1 MGFYI
6 VNGIGDSED
15 DPSLAVMRRFI
26 EALDPEDRE
35 HGAAWVCDEA
45 HNVLHYDVSGNL
57 HYARKVPRT
66 VTRNWSPSNVRLPP
80 FDD

>member
-57 HYARKVPRT
+57 HYAREGAQDRHLKPVPVERATAT
-66 VTRNWSPSNVRLPP
+66 VR
-80 FDD
+80 